1 MSGGMKGKG
10 CVVYFGRSRQ
20 CRPIWQC
27 ALYGLAAPGGWGWG
41 CDARRAGQ
49 VCVRAWFWVASRQ
62 TGESTIGQEDR
73 AGRGGAAAVVPR
85 ARVRGW
91 LSGCVRAWC
100 LAGWLAVALPLPTY
114 RAVVA
119 LRCDAR
125 QPPVSAKLTPPS
137 VREEGPDSGV
147 QLPFHARGRCAAL
160 RTLGALGPRAKVL
173 LI

>member
-49 VCVRAWFWVASRQ
+49 VWVCAWFWAASRQ
-62 TGESTIGQEDR
+62 TGESTIGQEDS

-91 LSGCVRAWC
+91 LSGCMRAWC
-100 LAGWLAVALPLPTY
+100 LAGWLSRSPSLHTPCPLS
-114 RAVVA
+114 RRRRVA
-119 LRCDAR
+119 LRCASATRQRETDA
-125 QPPVSAKLTPPS
+125 S
-137 VREEGPDSGV
+137 VRPCARRIVVCSFHSMHVGGV
-147 QLPFHARGRCAAL
+147 QH
-160 RTLGALGPRAKVL
+160 
-173 LI
+173 

>member
-49 VCVRAWFWVASRQ
+49 VWVRAWFWVASRQ
-62 TGESTIGQEDR
+62 TGESTR
-73 AGRGGAAAVVPR
+73 TARGGAAPRPSSPVPVSGDGLVAAC
-85 ARVRGW
+85 ARG
-91 LSGCVRAWC
+91 AW
-100 LAGWLAVALPLPTY
+100 LAGCRAPPPYIPHVRC